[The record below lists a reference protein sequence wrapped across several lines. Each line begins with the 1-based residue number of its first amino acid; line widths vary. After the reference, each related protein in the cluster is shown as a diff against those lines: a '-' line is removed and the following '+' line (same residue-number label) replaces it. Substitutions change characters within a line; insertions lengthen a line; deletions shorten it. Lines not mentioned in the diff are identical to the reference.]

1 MSDESALLTH
11 IFRRSAGMEAQF
23 PWVLAGPGDDC
34 AALRAADL
42 GSVVLAKVDQLV
54 EGRHYDPRATSVD
67 LIARKAVARAVSD
80 VAAMG
85 GTPRAAL
92 AAAALRDG
100 FDQEDEL
107 FDAMHAWAEH
117 WECPLVGGDIARV
130 AGPTVISVTV
140 LAAAPPHGVVGR
152 RGARPGD
159 GVYVT
164 GRIGG
169 SYASGR
175 HLTFTPRLLE
185 GRWLCDT
192 LADRLTAM
200 MDVSDGLGRDA
211 ARIAAA
217 SGVRI
222 EIDAAAIPRHA
233 DAPDPLRAAADGEDH
248 ELLFTAADSPG
259 TACPIT
265 GVSLTRVGEVV
276 AGAGCVIRAPG
287 GRWLDASSMG
297 WEHRG

>member
-11 IFRRSAGMEAQF
+11 IFRRSAGMEARF

-54 EGRHYDPRATSVD
+54 EGRHYDPRVTSVD

-85 GTPRAAL
+85 GAPRAAL

-130 AGPTVISVTV
+130 AGPTVISVSV
-140 LAAAPPHGVVGR
+140 LAAAPPRGVVGR

-159 GVYVT
+159 GVYIT

-175 HLTFTPRLLE
+175 HLTFTPRLIE

-248 ELLFTAADSPG
+248 ELLFTAAASPG
-259 TACPIT
+259 AACPIT
-265 GVSLTRVGEVV
+265 GVSLTRIGEVV
-276 AGAGCVIRAPG
+276 AGAGCAIRSPG
-287 GRWLDASSMG
+287 GAWLDASSMG